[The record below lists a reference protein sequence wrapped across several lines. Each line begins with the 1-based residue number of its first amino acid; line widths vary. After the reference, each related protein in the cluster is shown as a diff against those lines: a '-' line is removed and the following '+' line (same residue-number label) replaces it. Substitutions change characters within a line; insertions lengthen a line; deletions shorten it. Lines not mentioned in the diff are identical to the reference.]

1 MRFFVIQILAIAI
14 LLPFIFDN
22 AESQTIDQMMLA
34 GLDQLADKD
43 DFDFYDFPGS
53 ENKIEGAKSKW
64 KALGMSLVLPGAG
77 QYYTESRG
85 KMFFFGGAE
94 ALIWSNFIGF
104 RLYGK
109 WKKEDY
115 ISWAALHAGV
125 DVNGKP
131 DSYFETLTYYDN
143 IDIYNQ
149 LERLYERS
157 EAQTYPDTPEYYWNW
172 DSDANRFHYRN
183 LRNDSKD
190 AYRKSLLFLGAALVN
205 RVLSGIDAYRSAG
218 SYNSR
223 KEFSDNGW
231 RLYCSAAGPALEYD
245 FEIGISRQF

>member
-1 MRFFVIQILAIAI
+1 MRIIIHTFTFLVSLA
-14 LLPFIFDN
+14 LLYGVVN
-22 AESQTIDQMMLA
+22 SQTIEQRMLA
-34 GLDQLADKD
+34 GLDKIGSD
-43 DFDFYDFPGS
+43 DNSDFYDYGKSF
-53 ENKIEGAKSKW
+53 EEIEGGKSKW
-64 KALGMSLVLPGAG
+64 KALGLSVILPGAG

-104 RLYGK
+104 RLYGN

-115 ISWAALHAGV
+115 ISWAALHAGA

-149 LERLYERS
+149 LEHLYERS
-157 EAQTYPDTPEYYWNW
+157 EAQLYPDTPEYYWNW
-172 DSDANRFHYRN
+172 DSDANRVHYRN
-183 LRNDSKD
+183 LRNTSKN
-190 AYRKSLLFLGAALVN
+190 AYRRSLLFLGAAFVN

-218 SYNSR
+218 SYNRR

-231 RLYCSAAGPALEYD
+231 RLYCSAAGFEDYGD
-245 FEIGISRQF
+245 FEIGISRRF

>member
-1 MRFFVIQILAIAI
+1 MRILNTTLAAIMLAAF
-14 LLPFIFDN
+14 LSGP
-22 AESQTIDQMMLA
+22 AQAQTIRQRMQEGLA
-34 GLDQLADKD
+34 QAGGDD
-43 DFDFYDFPGS
+43 DFDFYDFP
-53 ENKIEGAKSKW
+53 ETDKKIEGAKSKW
-64 KALGMSLVLPGAG
+64 KALGLSVILPGAG

-85 KMFFFGGAE
+85 KMMFFGGAE
-94 ALIWSNFIGF
+94 TLIWSNFIGF

-115 ISWAALHAGV
+115 IGWAARHAGA

-149 LERLYERS
+149 LELLYERS
-157 EAQTYPDTPEYYWNW
+157 EAQLYPDTPEYYWNW
-172 DSDANRFHYRN
+172 DSDANRVYYRK
-183 LRNDSKD
+183 LRNDSKN
-190 AYRKSLLFLGAALVN
+190 AYRRSLLFLGVALVN

-218 SYNSR
+218 SYNRR

-231 RLYCSAAGPALEYD
+231 RLYCSAAGFVATDSEI
-245 FEIGISRQF
+245 EIGFSRQF